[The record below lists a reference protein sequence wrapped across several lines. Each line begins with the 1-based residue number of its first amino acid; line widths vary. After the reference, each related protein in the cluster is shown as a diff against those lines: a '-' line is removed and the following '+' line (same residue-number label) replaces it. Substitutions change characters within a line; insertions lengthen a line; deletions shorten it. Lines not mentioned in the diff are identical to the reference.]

1 MFFILDL
8 MLYVVL
14 SSCILNVMLMAMT
27 AEEGDC
33 SSHIKNHGGERV
45 RLCASHNFLV
55 VFLIAFIV
63 QCLWQLLG
71 TMEKKWVAL
80 GQTPEGSIRKRM
92 HGWVNNFVV
101 YGNVQGMNWWTPWNF
116 SYDERRQTDRERNDN
131 DDNDSGVLTS
141 RGHQHD
147 PWHWTIIT
155 THSS

>member
-55 VFLIAFIV
+55 VFLTCGIYASLMQFFYSWHPCSISLMPTSSNV
-63 QCLWQLLG
+63 TIFHLLNI
-71 TMEKKWVAL
+71 EEEEL
-80 GQTPEGSIRKRM
+80 
-92 HGWVNNFVV
+92 
-101 YGNVQGMNWWTPWNF
+101 
-116 SYDERRQTDRERNDN
+116 
-131 DDNDSGVLTS
+131 L
-141 RGHQHD
+141 
-147 PWHWTIIT
+147 
-155 THSS
+155 